1 MPSQLAADA
10 TGLPVVAGP
19 IEATAAGNILM
30 QAMALGEIK
39 SLEEAR
45 QLIRRS
51 FPVVVYE
58 PHDKGPCDDVY
69 GRFNE
74 IVVN

>member
-1 MPSQLAADA
+1 M
-10 TGLPVVAGP
+10 VAGP

-30 QAMALGEIK
+30 QAMAFGEIK

-51 FPVVVYE
+51 FPVKVYE
-58 PHDKGPCDDVY
+58 PPDKGPCDDVY
-69 GRFNE
+69 GKFNDL
-74 IVVN
+74 VVN